1 MWRLREHVDW
11 GNQVSRV
18 TSLHQELHVA
28 HQRSWVAGDV
38 DNLLWLRLDSRVNKF
53 LGQAL
58 TRRVNEDHVSLQAL
72 FRPLRHQFFCLAR
85 VVLGIVNVVDA
96 GIVLGVLD
104 RWLDYFNPADFLD
117 VLGR

>member
-1 MWRLREHVDW
+1 MWRLREHVDR

-18 TSLHQELHVA
+18 AGLHQELHVA
-28 HQRSWVAGDV
+28 HQRCRVAGDV

-53 LGQAL
+53 LG
-58 TRRVNEDHVSLQAL
+58 QAL

-96 GIVLGVLD
+96 GVVLGVLD